1 MNTSMT
7 TRGLRAFART
17 QRTVSR
23 SVPLASPIS
32 IRPSA
37 AAAQPLC
44 MRSQFHTTP
53 FRSKNE
59 KPKDYQGAT
68 DFSEMDVLANTPIPS
83 TSIDACVWDGF
94 HLNSGV
100 KIMDGDAALL
110 IGGEAFEWRPW
121 EAKGS
126 KNLINAKGQF
136 ELPAE
141 AFGLL
146 DLVWPRPD
154 LLIIGVGPKIVPLS
168 PATRKHLSSLGIRV
182 EVLDTR
188 NAASQFN
195 LLATERGVDVVAGA
209 MIPIGWKEGKGA
221 V

>member
-1 MNTSMT
+1 
-7 TRGLRAFART
+7 
-17 QRTVSR
+17 
-23 SVPLASPIS
+23 
-32 IRPSA
+32 
-37 AAAQPLC
+37 
-44 MRSQFHTTP
+44 
-53 FRSKNE
+53 
-59 KPKDYQGAT
+59 
-68 DFSEMDVLANTPIPS
+68 MDVLANTPIPS
-83 TSIDACVWDGF
+83 TSIDACVPDGF

-110 IGGEAFEWRPW
+110 IGGEAFAWRPW

-126 KNLINAKGQF
+126 KKLINAKGQF

-146 DLVWPRPD
+146 GLVWPRPD

-168 PATRKHLSSLGIRV
+168 PATKKHISSLGIRV

-195 LLATERGVDVVAGA
+195 LLATERGVDDVAGA
-209 MIPIGWKEGKGA
+209 MIPIGWVDGKGA
-221 V
+221 M

>member
-1 MNTSMT
+1 
-7 TRGLRAFART
+7 
-17 QRTVSR
+17 
-23 SVPLASPIS
+23 
-32 IRPSA
+32 
-37 AAAQPLC
+37 
-44 MRSQFHTTP
+44 MRRQFHTTP

-59 KPKDYQGAT
+59 KVKDYQGAT

-146 DLVWPRPD
+146 DLVWPRPGAHST
-154 LLIIGVGPKIVPLS
+154 LLFYLEGS
-168 PATRKHLSSLGIRV
+168 PV
-182 EVLDTR
+182 Y
-188 NAASQFN
+188 
-195 LLATERGVDVVAGA
+195 
-209 MIPIGWKEGKGA
+209 
-221 V
+221 

>member
-1 MNTSMT
+1 MHSSTS
-7 TRGLRAFART
+7 TRVLRAFARA
-17 QRTVSR
+17 QRTLPR
-23 SVPLASPIS
+23 SVPRASPA
-32 IRPSA
+32 PSRTPTA
-37 AAAQPLC
+37 PAQFGCL
-44 MRSQFHTTP
+44 RSQLHTSS
-53 FRSKNE
+53 FRSRE

-68 DFSEMDVLANTPIPS
+68 DFGEMDVLANTPIPS
-83 TSIDACVWDGF
+83 TSIDACVPDGF

-110 IGGEAFEWRPW
+110 IGGEAFAWRPW

-126 KNLINAKGQF
+126 KKLINAKGQF

-146 DLVWPRPD
+146 GLVWPRPD

-168 PATRKHLSSLGIRV
+168 PATKKHISSLGIRV

-195 LLATERGVDVVAGA
+195 LLATERGVDDVAGA
-209 MIPIGWKEGKGA
+209 MIPIGWVDGKGA
-221 V
+221 M

>member
-1 MNTSMT
+1 MHSSTSA
-7 TRGLRAFART
+7 RVLRAFARA
-17 QRTVSR
+17 QLSLSR
-23 SVPLASPIS
+23 SVPRAY
-32 IRPSA
+32 SA
-37 AAAQPLC
+37 APLQTSTAPAQLG
-44 MRSQFHTTP
+44 RLGSQFHTCP
-53 FRSKNE
+53 IRSRE

-68 DFSEMDVLANTPIPS
+68 DFGEMDVLGNTPIPS
-83 TSIDACVWDGF
+83 TSIDACVPDGF

-100 KIMDGDAALL
+100 KVMDGDAALL
-110 IGGEAFEWRPW
+110 VGGEAFAWRPW

-126 KNLINAKGQF
+126 KKLINAKGQF

-146 DLVWPRPD
+146 GLVWPRPD

-168 PATRKHLSSLGIRV
+168 PATKKHLSSLGIRV

-195 LLATERGVDVVAGA
+195 LLATERGVDDVAGA
-209 MIPIGWKEGKGA
+209 MIPIGWVDGKGA
-221 V
+221 M

>member
-1 MNTSMT
+1 MNTSAT
-7 TRGLRAFART
+7 TRALRAFARA
-17 QRTVSR
+17 QCTVPR
-23 SVPLASPIS
+23 SVPRASS
-32 IRPSA
+32 ILLLPSA
-37 AAAQPLC
+37 AAAQPLFMC
-44 MRSQFHTTP
+44 RQFHATP

>member
-1 MNTSMT
+1 MNTSAT
-7 TRGLRAFART
+7 TRALRAYART

-23 SVPLASPIS
+23 SIPRASPTS
-32 IRPSA
+32 LRPSA

-168 PATRKHLSSLGIRV
+168 PSTRKHLSSLGIRV